1 LKKYLPALVCG
12 FAAGVLNIVPLVRSL
27 SCCLIVPV
35 AAFFALVLHQK
46 ANKSDSDIKA
56 SLAVLLG
63 LSTGIIAAFFGTAF
77 DVLIVFLTREIS
89 IAGSLPELEN
99 MLQSVYPAD
108 LAREVMDI
116 MYRVVDEV
124 NKYGFSMLYTFS
136 VFMSS
141 LIINSIF
148 GIIGGLI
155 GMQIINR
162 RKDSEDNNF

>member
-1 LKKYLPALVCG
+1 MCG

-46 ANKSDSDIKA
+46 ANRSETDIKA

-63 LSTGIIAAFFGTAF
+63 LSTGIFAAFFGTLF
-77 DVLIVFLTREIS
+77 DMLIVFLTREIS
-89 IAGSLPELEN
+89 IAGSLPELDN
-99 MLQSVYPAD
+99 MLRSVYPD
-108 LAREVMDI
+108 QLAREVMDI
-116 MYRVVDEV
+116 MYRVVDEI
-124 NKYGFSMLYTFS
+124 NKYGFSMLYTVS

-141 LIINSIF
+141 LIVNSIF
-148 GIIGGLI
+148 GIVGGLI

-162 RKDSEDNNF
+162 RKDGEDNNF

>member
-1 LKKYLPALVCG
+1 MKKYLPALVCG

-35 AAFFALVLHQK
+35 AAFLALVLHQK
-46 ANKSDSDIKA
+46 ANRSETDIKA

-63 LSTGIIAAFFGTAF
+63 LSTGIFAAIFGTMF
-77 DVLIVFLTREIS
+77 DMLIVFLTREIS

-99 MLQSVYPAD
+99 MLQSVYPAS

-116 MYRVVDEV
+116 MYRVVDEI
-124 NKYGFSMLYTFS
+124 NKYGFSMLYTIS

-141 LIINSIF
+141 LIVNSVF
-148 GIIGGLI
+148 GIVGGLI

>member
-1 LKKYLPALVCG
+1 MVCG
-12 FAAGVLNIVPLVRSL
+12 FAAGVLNIVPLIKTL

-46 ANKSDSDIKA
+46 ANKSETDIKA
-56 SLAVLLG
+56 SLAVWLG
-63 LSTGIIAAFFGTAF
+63 LSTGIFAAIFGTAF
-77 DVLIVFLTREIS
+77 DMMIVFITREVS

-99 MLQSVYPAD
+99 MLQSIYPAS

-124 NKYGFSMLYTFS
+124 TKYGFSMLYTLS

-141 LIINSIF
+141 LIVNSIF
-148 GIIGGLI
+148 GIIGSLI
-155 GMQIINR
+155 GMQILNR
-162 RKDSEDNNF
+162 RKGSEDNNF